1 MSIRRHPLSWAA
13 AIVGVFGFGVSFA
26 LSWVP
31 SLDFNEAATVIS
43 ALRPWPALW
52 REIHRVDAVHATYYA
67 LIHVWFDLVGYTPL
81 TLRIPASVAAG
92 AATGLLVVLGRRL
105 AGLRFGIAAG
115 VVFAVLPQTM
125 WMGFEGRQYEASM
138 ALATGLV
145 LLFLAAR
152 DRTASGARSWPWWA
166 GFAALG
172 ILGQYLFGYLVM
184 LDLGL
189 AALLLLQRRW
199 AALARFA
206 AAVGA
211 TVAAWA
217 PLAVLELHETGQISW
232 IGGLGRGTA
241 AQVLEQQYFAGDPRL
256 ALVGWLAAGASAA
269 VGLYA
274 AVRGR
279 GTATRRVAAVAL
291 PWLVVPTGILLAATA
306 LGHHLYAPRYAAF
319 STPALALLI
328 AAPVLWLRARPIAVR
343 PLATAAALV
352 AVCALAAP
360 TWAAQRTPGSKEA
373 DAWNQIAAVIASE
386 RKEEPKNAR
395 NVVVFGAAHA
405 HKVATSQVIADLYPK
420 AFAGMD
426 DITLA
431 RNYDRAPGLWDL
443 SRPLADVVS
452 RARGASYVW
461 VLTTVQSG
469 QAPADERML
478 APLGFRVRE
487 EWRMKGEL
495 VLQLE
500 HTSPQV

>member
-1 MSIRRHPLSWAA
+1 VNPRRHPLIWAA
-13 AIVGVFGFGVSFA
+13 AAVGAFAFAVSFA

-52 REIHRVDAVHATYYA
+52 REIHHVDAVHATYYA
-67 LIHVWFDLVGYTPL
+67 LMHVWFDLVGYTPL
-81 TLRIPASVAAG
+81 SLRIPASAAAG
-92 AATGLLVVLGRRL
+92 AAAGLLVVLGRRL
-105 AGLRFGIAAG
+105 AGLAFGVAAG
-115 VVFAVLPQTM
+115 IVFAVLPQTM

-138 ALATGLV
+138 AFAVGLV

-152 DRTASGARSWPWWA
+152 DRTGNGARSWPWWA

-172 ILGQYLFGYLVM
+172 IVGQYVFGYLIM

-189 AALLLLQRRW
+189 AALLVLQRRW

-206 AAVGA
+206 AVAAA

-217 PLAVLELHETGQISW
+217 PLAALELHETGQISW
-232 IGGLGRGTA
+232 ITGIGRGTA
-241 AQVLEQQYFAGDPRL
+241 SQVLVQQYFVGDPRL
-256 ALVGWLAAGASAA
+256 AVIGWLAAGASAA

-279 GTATRRVAAVAL
+279 RTATRRVVAIAL
-291 PWLVVPTGILLAATA
+291 PWLVVPTGILLTATA

-319 STPALALLI
+319 SAPALALLI
-328 AAPVLWLRARPIAVR
+328 AAPTIWLRARRPVVR
-343 PLATAAALV
+343 HLAIAAALS

-360 TWAAQRTPGSKEA
+360 TWAAQRTPGAKEA
-373 DAWNQIAAVIASE
+373 DAWNQIAAVITAE

-405 HKVATSQVIADLYPK
+405 HKVATSQVIADLYPQ

-431 RNYDRAPGLWDL
+431 TDYDRARGLWDL
-443 SRPLADVVS
+443 SKPLAQVVS
-452 RARGASYVW
+452 RARGANYVW
-461 VLTTVQSG
+461 VLTTVQSH
-469 QAPADERML
+469 QASADEKLL

-487 EWRMKGEL
+487 EWRMKGEV

-500 HTSPQV
+500 RRAPRV